1 MRQFDVCRSQG
12 PLLVVL
18 QADMVADLSVV
29 VVAPLYSLADWPV
42 PARHLHPIVQFDGS
56 PHVLVTNHL
65 AAITK
70 DKVGACVGSL
80 EAERPNL
87 INAIDFLFTGI

>member
-1 MRQFDVCRSQG
+1 MRQFDVLASPG

-18 QADMVADLSVV
+18 QADMVADLSVL
-29 VVAPLYSLADWPV
+29 VVAPLYPLTEWPK
-42 PARHLHPIVQFDGS
+42 PARHLHPVIQFNGA

-70 DKVGACVGSL
+70 DKVGVCVGSL
-80 EAERPNL
+80 DSDRPDI
-87 INAIDFLFTGI
+87 INALDFLFTGI